1 MMTNHSLRKQCNLL
15 PGSLITGKWNKN
27 PYRIQQELG
36 YGANGIVY
44 LAESNN
50 GQVAL
55 KLSDD
60 YSSISSEMNILKSF
74 SKVQGHSL
82 GPSFF
87 EADDWLK
94 NGRPIPFYVMEY
106 IKGEGYSAFIE
117 QKGDSWVGVLMLQLL
132 SSLDELHKQGWAF
145 GDLKPDNLIVTIPA
159 YKIRC
164 IDVGGT
170 TLFGRSI
177 KEFTEF
183 FDRGYW
189 GMGSRKA
196 DPQYDLFAV
205 AMIIINSFYPKRFS
219 KKGDG
224 YKQLN
229 EMIKQ
234 KKGLHPYSKVLDR
247 AVKGQYHSADEMRH
261 DLLGIL
267 NRQPEHKK
275 VEAQSTFQGK
285 KNNNSTSQ
293 TRSMRKKRKKKKRGL
308 LETLILAIF
317 VSILYVLYVYNQ
329 FL

>member
-1 MMTNHSLRKQCNLL
+1 MMTNHTLRKQCNLL

-27 PYRIQQELG
+27 PYQIKEELG

-44 LAESNN
+44 LAESNY
-50 GQVAL
+50 GKVAL

-94 NGRPIPFYVMEY
+94 NGRPLPFYVMEY
-106 IKGEGYSAFIE
+106 IRGEGYLAFIE
-117 QKGDSWVGVLMLQLL
+117 KKGESWVGVLMLQLL
-132 SSLDELHKQGWAF
+132 SSLGALHKQGWAF
-145 GDLKPDNLIVTIPA
+145 GDLKPENLIVTIPA

-196 DPQYDLFAV
+196 DQQYDLFAV

-224 YKQLN
+224 YTQLN
-229 EMIKQ
+229 ELIKQ
-234 KKGLHPYSKVLDR
+234 KRGLHPYSKVLDGAMR
-247 AVKGQYHSADEMRH
+247 GQYHSADEMRN
-261 DLLGIL
+261 DLLNVL
-267 NRQPEHKK
+267 NREHERKK
-275 VEAQSTFQGK
+275 VQTNLTSQSK
-285 KNNNSTSQ
+285 KNKNSTSQ
-293 TRSMRKKRKKKKRGL
+293 TRSMRKRKGKKGRGV

-317 VSILYVLYVYNQ
+317 VSILYVLYVYSQ